1 MIRPALALAALLF
14 AAPAHAA
21 TSCYVGLG
29 AGKSVSAVEGD
40 EVSGPI
46 SVDLNGLQISGRA
59 GCDTGLGPLVVGAF
73 AGYDFTDIESD
84 MSEDY
89 ASVGARLGYK
99 VNDGT
104 LAYGLL
110 GIAAPKAKFGSDE
123 RGTLYGAG
131 LEIDFGSI
139 SPGLV
144 GYVEWNR
151 VDWRQRGDL
160 EQTTDTVMV
169 GARIKLDLL
178 K

>member
-1 MIRPALALAALLF
+1 MIRPAIALAALLIST
-14 AAPAHAA
+14 PVMAA
-21 TSCYVGLG
+21 TSCYVGMG
-29 AGKSVSAVEGD
+29 VGKSVSAVEGD
-40 EVSGPI
+40 DATGLI
-46 SVDLNGLQISGRA
+46 SVDLNGLQVAGRA

-89 ASVGARLGYK
+89 ASIGARLGYK

-104 LAYGLL
+104 MVYGLAGL
-110 GIAAPKAKFGSDE
+110 AAPKAKFGSDE

-131 LEIDFGSI
+131 LEIDFSNI

-144 GYVEWNR
+144 GYVEWSR